1 MSRDH
6 CIPSVNAEDSLKG
19 CNDPLGHY
27 MISINRNFGGRL
39 IMVKNLQ
46 DTTTLHNGVK
56 MPWFGLGVF
65 KVEEGPELVNA
76 VKVAIKH
83 GYRSIDTAA
92 IYENEEG
99 VGQGIREGLKEA
111 GISREDLFV
120 TSKVWNADLGYEST
134 IAAYETSLKKLGLE
148 YLDLY
153 LIHWPVQGKYKEA
166 WKALETLYK
175 EGKVKAIGVS
185 NFQIHHLKDVI
196 KDAEVK
202 PMVNQVECHP
212 RLTQQEVQAFCKE
225 QGIQLEAWSPL
236 MQGELLDNEVLQE
249 IATKYGKS
257 VAQVILR
264 WDLQNGIVTIPKS
277 TKEHRIV
284 ENSSVFDFE
293 LTEEDMNR
301 ISDLNQNHRVGPDP
315 DNFDF

>member
-1 MSRDH
+1 
-6 CIPSVNAEDSLKG
+6 
-19 CNDPLGHY
+19 
-27 MISINRNFGGRL
+27 
-39 IMVKNLQ
+39 MVKNLQ

-76 VKVAIKH
+76 VKAAIKH

-99 VGQGIREGLKEA
+99 VGQGIREGIKEA

-120 TSKVWNADLGYEST
+120 TSKVWNADLGYESA
-134 IAAYETSLKKLGLE
+134 IAAYEKSLKKLGLE

-153 LIHWPVQGKYKEA
+153 LIHWPVEGKYKEA
-166 WKALETLYK
+166 WRALETLYK

-185 NFQIHHLKDVI
+185 NFQIHHLKDLLE
-196 KDAEVK
+196 DAEVK

-212 RLTQQEVQAFCKE
+212 RLTQKEVQAFCKE

-236 MQGELLDNEVLQE
+236 MQGELLDNDVLQA
-249 IATKYGKS
+249 IATKHGKS

-264 WDLQNGIVTIPKS
+264 WDIQNGIVTIPKS

-284 ENSSVFDFE
+284 ENSSIFDFE
-293 LTEEDMNR
+293 LTEEEMNQ
-301 ISDLNQNHRVGPDP
+301 IDGLNQNHRVGPDP